1 MHAIIS
7 MEQIKERVRKTVS
20 ELTEIDQDKLLKDN
34 DDLFFHGMSSRAS
47 VALMFGLESEFDIEF
62 PESMLHREN
71 FKSVD
76 CISKAIAEII
86 TNCPQP

>member
-1 MHAIIS
+1 MNTTNT
-7 MEQIKERVRKTVS
+7 MEHIKERVRKTVT

-34 DDLFFHGMSSRAS
+34 DDLFFYGMSSRAS
-47 VALMFGLESEFDIEF
+47 VALMLGLESEFDIEF
-62 PESMLHREN
+62 PESMLHRDN

-86 TNCPQP
+86 SN